1 MLFGV
6 SSLERTVAH
15 SAEITRRVRCG
26 RAGQHHPA
34 RELPW
39 ATSIVA
45 SLAEVPNMGRPADQ
59 ISSW

>member
-34 RELPW
+34 RELP
-39 ATSIVA
+39 
-45 SLAEVPNMGRPADQ
+45 
-59 ISSW
+59 